1 MAKSFSF
8 EVSRSSKADPDT
20 LFALVADGSR
30 WPEWAK
36 PLVPAG
42 SMVAKGSPDPL
53 GVGAV
58 RKLGVGK
65 VGVKEETTAHEPGR
79 LHGYK
84 LITPGPIRNYR
95 AEVRLTPREG
105 GGTDLRWTGSAEERI
120 PGTGKLTMAALNRL
134 IGNLA
139 TKLVAKAERSG

>member
-1 MAKSFSF
+1 MAKSFTF

-36 PLVPAG
+36 PLVRAG
-42 SMVAKGSPDPL
+42 SMVAQGSPEPL

-79 LHGYK
+79 LHAYK
-84 LITPGPIRNYR
+84 LITPGPVRDYQ
-95 AEVRLTPREG
+95 AEVRFSPREG
-105 GGTDLRWTGSAEERI
+105 GGTHLQWTGTMQERI
-120 PGTGKLTMAALNRL
+120 PGTGKLAAAALGKM
-134 IGNLA
+134 IDGLA
-139 TKLVAKAERSG
+139 DKLVAKAERA